1 MKIRTNG
8 EWFSTFEAYLKRRFP
23 ERSTAKHYVSD
34 LRIFMEHHSA
44 PLTEVTV
51 HEVDAFVDQQRAS
64 GLASATVKRR
74 VAALKTFFD
83 FLAEEL
89 GQPERPNPVSWRRH
103 AGKSPQ
109 RLPRALTDA
118 EVEQVLA
125 TVDDLRDLAMIS
137 LMLYAGLRVGE
148 VADLRGSDIRMPE
161 DPEAPIRLQV
171 LGKGRKE
178 RVVYV
183 CRAGYEPLVAYLETQ
198 PLSGTPQPIFR
209 NRWGEP
215 ITVSGIQYRIR
226 GYADQSGVAVT
237 CHRLRHTYGRWM
249 AEGEVPVLSLA
260 RLLGHAQLAST
271 QRYIDAANPQV
282 QRAYERAMT
291 RAAEPVAAPTEP
303 GPEAAEPGPATG
315 QATVTRAEPSP
326 FTGDDWMPDWPD
338 WLRAGCVA
346 WVQHKWWQWKPTRRQ
361 SHAQRCLGQLC
372 AFWTWQLEQR
382 TFRDWADL
390 RAADVAAFVDAELAR
405 GLAAKTVVSIL
416 DGVYAVL
423 RYQVQQGQLT
433 DLPARPQV
441 TLPDP
446 LPRHLAPKEVLALEN
461 YVSQQTATADAA
473 TRLALALYYLLAHA
487 GLRISEAL
495 DLQVRDLDLAAR
507 RVYIR
512 EGKGQR
518 DRVVFLTE
526 TAVSALQAYLETVPH
541 APEDVVLQWQKQ
553 PLSYH
558 QAWRRVRHLGEA
570 AGVAGVTP
578 LRLRHTYATVL
589 LNNGMGLEGL
599 RRLMGHEHLNTTLIY
614 ARLADETLEQQ
625 YRTAME
631 RVTK

>member
-1 MKIRTNG
+1 MRIRTNG
-8 EWFSTFEAYLKRRFP
+8 EWLSTFEAYLKRRFP

-34 LRIFMEHHSA
+34 LHIFMEQHA
-44 PLTEVTV
+44 GQLAEVTV
-51 HEVDAFVDQQRAS
+51 HEIDSFVDQQRAS

-89 GQPERPNPVSWRRH
+89 GPPERPNPVSMRRH
-103 AGKSPQ
+103 GGKSTQ
-109 RLPRALTDA
+109 RLPRALTDV

-125 TVDDLRDLAMIS
+125 TVDNLRDLAMIS

-148 VADLRGSDIRMPE
+148 VADLRGSNISVPE
-161 DPEAPIRLQV
+161 DAAAPIRLQV

-178 RVVYV
+178 RVVYL
-183 CRAGYEPLVAYLETQ
+183 CRVGYEPLAAYLEMQ
-198 PLSGTPQPIFR
+198 SLRDASQPIFQ
-209 NRWGEP
+209 NRLGEP

-249 AEGEVPVLSLA
+249 AEGEVPVLALA

-291 RAAEPVAAPTEP
+291 RAAEPVAESTEP
-303 GPEAAEPGPATG
+303 GPEAVEPWPATG

-326 FTGDDWMPDWPD
+326 FTGHDWMPDWPD
-338 WLRAGCVA
+338 WLHTGCVA
-346 WVQHKWWQWKPTRRQ
+346 WVQHQWWQWKPSRRQ
-361 SHAQRCLGQLC
+361 PNAQRRLGQLR
-372 AFWTWQLEQR
+372 AFWRWQLEQR
-382 TFRDWADL
+382 PVRGWADL
-390 RAADVAAFVDAELAR
+390 QAADVAAFVDAEWAR

-446 LPRHLAPKEVLALEN
+446 LPRHLAPTEVLALEN
-461 YVSQQTATADAA
+461 YVSQQAAADAA
-473 TRLALALYYLLAHA
+473 TRLARALYYLLAHA

-512 EGKGQR
+512 EGKGRR

-526 TAVSALQAYLETVPH
+526 TAVTALQAYLETVPH
-541 APEDVVLQWQKQ
+541 ASEDVVLQWQKQ